1 MIIVI
6 HIYNRITIGTTTI
19 APVPPPATNPDNNDK
34 EVVFENFASFTDC
47 KSEINNTQI
56 DNAKDIDVVM
66 PMYNLCSSALKRCWN
81 IFPAHRLFI
90 FFFSQKIF

>member
-1 MIIVI
+1 MCFSDACIVVS
-6 HIYNRITIGTTTI
+6 GTTTNTPQ
-19 APVPPPATNPDNNDK
+19 AGDNPNHVNK
-34 EVVFENFASFTDC
+34 EVLFKSCASFTDC
-47 KSEINNTQI
+47 KSEINNAQI